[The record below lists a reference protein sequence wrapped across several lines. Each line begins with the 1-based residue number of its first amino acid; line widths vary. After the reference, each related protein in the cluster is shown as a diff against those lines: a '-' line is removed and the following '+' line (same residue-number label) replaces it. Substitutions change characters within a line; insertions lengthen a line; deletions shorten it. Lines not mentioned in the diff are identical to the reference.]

1 MVDTVTVAGAFAAGV
16 VSFASPC
23 VLPLVPPYLAYMTGL
38 GLDEIAAGDRVARR
52 RLAVSAIAFVF
63 GFATIFV
70 ALGASASLIG
80 AVLMRWKAEIAV
92 VAGIAIIVM
101 GLHFLGVLR
110 IGLLYREARFQGPA
124 TGTTPRAAG
133 PLPAYA
139 MGLAFGFGWSPCIGP
154 ILGTILAVAAS
165 STTMAEGAGLL
176 AVYSLGL
183 GVPFLIVAAAAG
195 PILGAL
201 RRFRRHMGAVQ
212 KVAGAALVVT
222 GVMFLTGGIQW
233 LSIWINEAFPVL
245 STIG

>member
-38 GLDEIAAGDRVARR
+38 GLDEMQAGATKARR
-52 RLAVSAIAFVF
+52 RLAVAALAFVA
-63 GFATIFV
+63 GFSTIFV

-80 AVLMRWKAEIAV
+80 AVLLRWKAEIAV
-92 VAGIAIIVM
+92 VAGLAIIVM
-101 GLHFLGVLR
+101 GLHFLGILR
-110 IGLLYREARFQGPA
+110 VNLLHREARFHGPA
-124 TGTTPRAAG
+124 RQSAAG

-154 ILGTILAVAAS
+154 ILGTILAVAAVN
-165 STTMAEGAGLL
+165 TTMAEGAGLL
-176 AVYSLGL
+176 AVYSAGL
-183 GVPFLIVAAAAG
+183 GVPFLVVAAAAG
-195 PILGAL
+195 PIMAGL
-201 RRFRRHMGAVQ
+201 RRFRRHLGAVQ
-212 KVAGAALVVT
+212 KVAGAALVAT
-222 GVMFLTGGIQW
+222 GVLFLTGGIQW